1 MNYLDLSIIDIH
13 AALLEGKITP
23 LELVNEAI
31 FRAKADG
38 NNAFEYICEK
48 EAIAQVQTLDPA
60 KKNNLLWGIPFVL
73 KDNYSTK
80 GIPTCASSNI
90 LKGYKP
96 IFSSEV
102 YDRLINQGA
111 ILIGKTTLDEL
122 AMGGTGTS
130 GHLGTTFNPW
140 DSSHKHLVGGSSCG
154 SAAAISAGIVPLAIG
169 SDTGDSVRKPASYA
183 GLVGIKPTWGR
194 ISRFGLFPFAPS
206 MDHVAYF
213 TRSVKDAAL
222 TLETL
227 AGRDAKDMTSSE
239 ASVPKYLAN
248 INSNIKGLRVA
259 IIDEIINCI
268 TNKEII
274 SSFNKTLL
282 ELEKR
287 GAIINH
293 VSLDIKLCKAIYP
306 TYIVIS
312 CAEATSN
319 NANLDG
325 IKFGDRK
332 DGKTYEEVI
341 TKTRT
346 EGFSELIKRRFIIG
360 GYSLLKENQEDIFIR
375 AQKCRRLI
383 VNRINE
389 ILKDNDIVY
398 SPASPTTAPLVS
410 KNDSDKLSNEYL
422 IADNHLIIANFAG
435 LPSLTLPIGFDKGL
449 PFGGSVT
456 GRAFDE
462 QTVFNISLALDEI
475 TGLINIMPKERRTA

>member
-1 MNYLDLSIIDIH
+1 MKYLDLPILDIH
-13 AALLEGKITP
+13 TALLEEKVTP

-31 FRAKADG
+31 SRAKTDK

-48 EAIAQVQTLDPA
+48 EVMAQVQALDPT

-80 GIPTCASSNI
+80 DIPTCASSNI
-90 LKGYKP
+90 LEGYKP
-96 IFSSEV
+96 VFSSEV

-140 DSSHKHLVGGSSCG
+140 DSSHKHSIGGSSCG
-154 SAAAISAGIVPLAIG
+154 SAAVISAGITPLAIG

-183 GLVGIKPTWGR
+183 GLVGLKPTWGR

-222 TLETL
+222 TLEIL
-227 AGRDAKDMTSSE
+227 AGKDEKDMTSSDKP
-239 ASVPKYLAN
+239 VPQFLNN
-248 INSNIKGLRVA
+248 INSNIKGLKIA
-259 IIDEIINCI
+259 IIDEIVGCIN
-268 TNKEII
+268 NKEII
-274 SSFNKTLL
+274 SSFNKTLA
-282 ELEKR
+282 ELEKK

-325 IKFGDRK
+325 LKFGNRK

-360 GYSLLKENQEDIFIR
+360 GYSLLKENQKDIFLK

-389 ILKDNDIVY
+389 ILKDNDVIYV
-398 SPASPTTAPLVS
+398 PTSPTTAPLIS

-435 LPSLTLPIGFDKGL
+435 LPSLSLPIGFDKGL
-449 PFGGSVT
+449 PFGGSIT

-462 QTVFNISLALDEI
+462 QTVLNASLALEEI
-475 TGLINIMPKERRTA
+475 TGLKNIMPKEGRNA

>member
-38 NNAFEYICEK
+38 NNTFEYICEK

-227 AGRDAKDMTSSE
+227 AGRDVKDMTSSE
-239 ASVPKYLAN
+239 ASVPQYLAN

-268 TNKEII
+268 ANKEII

-325 IKFGDRK
+325 LKFGDRK

-383 VNRINE
+383 VNKINE
-389 ILKDNDIVY
+389 ILKDNDIIY
-398 SPASPTTAPLVS
+398 APASPTTAPLVS
-410 KNDSDKLSNEYL
+410 KNESDKLSNEYL

-462 QTVFNISLALDEI
+462 QTVFNISLALEEI
-475 TGLINIMPKERRTA
+475 TGLINIMPKEGRIE

>member
-80 GIPTCASSNI
+80 DIPTCASSNI

-227 AGRDAKDMTSSE
+227 AGRDVKDMTSSE
-239 ASVPKYLAN
+239 ASVPQYLNN
-248 INSNIKGLRVA
+248 INSNIKGLKIA
-259 IIDEIINCI
+259 IIDEIINSI
-268 TNKEII
+268 SNKEVL
-274 SSFNKTLL
+274 SSFNKTVA

-293 VSLDIKLCKAIYP
+293 VSMDIKLCKAIYP

-325 IKFGDRK
+325 LKFGDRK

-383 VNRINE
+383 VNKINE
-389 ILKDNDIVY
+389 ILKDNDIIY
-398 SPASPTTAPLVS
+398 APASPTTAPLIS

-462 QTVFNISLALDEI
+462 QTVFNISLALEEI

>member
-31 FRAKADG
+31 FRAKADR

-227 AGRDAKDMTSSE
+227 AGRDVKDMTSSE
-239 ASVPKYLAN
+239 ASVPQYLAN

-268 TNKEII
+268 ANKEII

-325 IKFGDRK
+325 LKFGDRK

-383 VNRINE
+383 VNKINE
-389 ILKDNDIVY
+389 ILKDNDIIY
-398 SPASPTTAPLVS
+398 APASPTTAPLVS
-410 KNDSDKLSNEYL
+410 KNESDKLSNEYL

-462 QTVFNISLALDEI
+462 QTVFNISLALEEI

>member
-31 FRAKADG
+31 FRAKVDG

-48 EAIAQVQTLDPA
+48 EAIVQVQSLDPT

-239 ASVPKYLAN
+239 ASVPQYLAN

-325 IKFGDRK
+325 LKFGDRK

-383 VNRINE
+383 VNKINE
-389 ILKDNDIVY
+389 ILKDNDIIY

-410 KNDSDKLSNEYL
+410 KNESDKLSNEYL

-462 QTVFNISLALDEI
+462 QTVFNISLALEEI

>member
-31 FRAKADG
+31 FHAKADG

-48 EAIAQVQTLDPA
+48 EAIAQVQTLDPT

-80 GIPTCASSNI
+80 DIPTCASSNI

-227 AGRDAKDMTSSE
+227 AGRDVKDMTSSE
-239 ASVPKYLAN
+239 ASVPQYLAN

-268 TNKEII
+268 ANKEII

-325 IKFGDRK
+325 LKFGDRK

-383 VNRINE
+383 VNKINE
-389 ILKDNDIVY
+389 ILKDNDIIY

-410 KNDSDKLSNEYL
+410 KNESDKLSNEYL

-456 GRAFDE
+456 GRVFDE
-462 QTVFNISLALDEI
+462 QTVFNISLALEEI

>member
-1 MNYLDLSIIDIH
+1 MKYLDLPILDIH
-13 AALLEGKITP
+13 TALLEEKVTP
-23 LELVNEAI
+23 LELVKEAI
-31 FRAKADG
+31 SRAKTDK

-48 EAIAQVQTLDPA
+48 EAMAQVQALDPA

-80 GIPTCASSNI
+80 DIPTCASSKI
-90 LKGYKP
+90 LEGYKP
-96 IFSSEV
+96 VFSSEV

-140 DSSHKHLVGGSSCG
+140 DSSHKHSIGGSSCG
-154 SAAAISAGIVPLAIG
+154 SAAVISAGITPLAIG

-183 GLVGIKPTWGR
+183 GLVGLKPTWGR

-222 TLETL
+222 TLEIL
-227 AGRDAKDMTSSE
+227 AGKDEKDMTSSDKP
-239 ASVPKYLAN
+239 VPQFLKN
-248 INSNIKGLRVA
+248 INSNIKGLKIA
-259 IIDEIINCI
+259 IIDEIVDCIN
-268 TNKEII
+268 NKEII
-274 SSFNKTLL
+274 SSYNKTLI
-282 ELEKR
+282 ELEKK

-325 IKFGDRK
+325 LKFGNRK

-360 GYSLLKENQEDIFIR
+360 GYSLLKENQKDIFLK

-389 ILKDNDIVY
+389 ILKDNDVIYV
-398 SPASPTTAPLVS
+398 PASPTTAPLIS

-435 LPSLTLPIGFDKGL
+435 LPSLSLPIGFDKGL
-449 PFGGSVT
+449 PFGGSIT

-462 QTVFNISLALDEI
+462 QTVLNASLALEEI
-475 TGLINIMPKERRTA
+475 TGLKNIMPKEGRNA

>member
-1 MNYLDLSIIDIH
+1 MNYLDLTILEIH
-13 AALLEGKITP
+13 NALLEGKVTP

-80 GIPTCASSNI
+80 DIPTCASSNI

-140 DSSHKHLVGGSSCG
+140 DSTHKHLVGGSSCG

-227 AGRDAKDMTSSE
+227 AGRDVKDMTSSE
-239 ASVPKYLAN
+239 ASVPQYLAN

-325 IKFGDRK
+325 LKFGDRK

-383 VNRINE
+383 VNKINE
-389 ILKDNDIVY
+389 ILKDNDIIY

-456 GRAFDE
+456 GRVFDE
-462 QTVFNISLALDEI
+462 QTVFNISLALEEI

>member
-462 QTVFNISLALDEI
+462 QTVFNISLALEEI

>member
-435 LPSLTLPIGFDKGL
+435 LPSLTWPIGFDKGL

-462 QTVFNISLALDEI
+462 QTVFNISLALEEI